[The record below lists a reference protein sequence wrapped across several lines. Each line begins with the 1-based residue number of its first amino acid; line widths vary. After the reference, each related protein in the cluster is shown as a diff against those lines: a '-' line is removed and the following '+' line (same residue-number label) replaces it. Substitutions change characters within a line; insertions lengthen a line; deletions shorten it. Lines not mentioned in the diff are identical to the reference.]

1 MEFGTFLLLQ
11 SPSARSSQEIFG
23 RGVDIQQ
30 AGGVETDSQRSKPP
44 LDGREENY
52 YESRTHLQWR

>member
-23 RGVDIQQ
+23 RGVDIQL

-52 YESRTHLQWR
+52 L